1 MLYNTSKSVIDAISK
16 IVNEDRK
23 KYNEER
29 DSFESKLQLEAM
41 KKMKYEYIVPEDIEK
56 EGVAHFMGAA
66 AAAHKAGQ
74 KKFNFGGKV
83 YPVQIK
89 PHIAHQVNNESVT
102 PKDNQIDEI
111 SKKTLGSYI
120 SRASVDMANRTA
132 DGERIRTLGR
142 ADYAQNIR
150 RGMSPKNAEADLKK
164 DYAAAKPSV
173 MRSIKRLTGIDRAVG
188 RLTKEETEEVEEGT
202 YKPEVEKAFPASGV
216 KTGASAPKGTST
228 MPKDKEK
235 AKGQPAGALRKE
247 EVEEI
252 DEYTGLQKL
261 ARKFIPGQGQK
272 QAGERAKDQKYSA
285 GLDRAALKYHPDDK
299 KLATTMKS
307 SEKAQKRYERIS
319 RGEAPFK
326 SSPNDTGVKE
336 EAEQIDEYTR
346 LQKLARKFIPGQ
358 GQKQAGERAKD
369 QGYSASLDREAL
381 KYHPDD
387 KKLATTMK
395 SSEKAQQRYKRI
407 SRGEAP
413 FKSSPNDTGVK
424 EEVEPIDEL
433 SKATL
438 ASYAKKAV
446 SDARFKQG
454 IGKDYE
460 ALGKRKRDPETK
472 AMFARMGRK
481 VRLKALSRD
490 QGAAKAIDRLAKEEV
505 EIEEAKD
512 TPGQNHQCALH
523 VKSEQFGEGKT
534 LFSQHAE
541 PDEKGM
547 IAWYDVMFEH
557 GIEKQVPTFELEIL
571 MSEAHMNHSK
581 RKMNEEVDID
591 EGRGRPRKAG
601 SPMMKKSDDEDDEYG
616 PDTGP
621 EPDQNIVN
629 HLKKSVD
636 TGGTHDV
643 KFADGSSH
651 KIPSQVAH
659 KVLGAM
665 GKLKPS
671 DRLEI
676 QKHIHASHKN
686 LMDVHR
692 MIK

>member
-83 YPVQIK
+83 YPVRIK
-89 PHIAHQVNNESVT
+89 PHIAHQVNSESVNS
-102 PKDNQIDEI
+102 KADQIDEI

-120 SRASVDMANRTA
+120 SKASVDMANRSA
-132 DGERIRTLGR
+132 EGERKRTMAG
-142 ADYAQNIR
+142 ADFAHNIS
-150 RGMSPKNAEADLKK
+150 RGMDYKKAEAGMMK
-164 DYAAAKPSV
+164 DREAAKPDVKKSV
-173 MRSIKRLTGIDRAVG
+173 QRMHGIDRAVG
-188 RLTKEETEEVEEGT
+188 RLTKEEVEE
-202 YKPEVEKAFPASGV
+202 
-216 KTGASAPKGTST
+216 
-228 MPKDKEK
+228 
-235 AKGQPAGALRKE
+235 L
-247 EVEEI
+247 

-299 KLATTMKS
+299 KLATSMKS

-326 SSPNDTGVKE
+326 SSPNDT
-336 EAEQIDEYTR
+336 
-346 LQKLARKFIPGQ
+346 
-358 GQKQAGERAKD
+358 
-369 QGYSASLDREAL
+369 
-381 KYHPDD
+381 
-387 KKLATTMK
+387 
-395 SSEKAQQRYKRI
+395 RI
-407 SRGEAP
+407 
-413 FKSSPNDTGVK
+413 KK
-424 EEVEPIDEL
+424 EEVEEIEEL
-433 SKATL
+433 SKSTL
-438 ASYAKKAV
+438 ASYAKKATR
-446 SDARFKQG
+446 DAR
-454 IGKDYE
+454 ITMATGKDFERIATKSRKPAYKAAAAATWERKYKDDARRRE
-460 ALGKRKRDPETK
+460 AGVE
-472 AMFARMGRK
+472 
-481 VRLKALSRD
+481 
-490 QGAAKAIDRLAKEEV
+490 KAIDRLAKEEL

-512 TPGQNHQCALH
+512 TPGQSHQCALH

-541 PDEKGM
+541 PDENGN
-547 IAWYDVMFEH
+547 IEWYDVMFEH
-557 GIEKQVPTFELEIL
+557 GIEKQVPTSELEIL
-571 MSEAHMNHSK
+571 ISEAHMNHSK
-581 RKMNEEVDID
+581 RKMKEEVDID

-601 SPMMKKSDDEDDEYG
+601 SPMMKKSEDEDEYG

-651 KIPSQVAH
+651 KVPSQVAH

>member
-1 MLYNTSKSVIDAISK
+1 MLYNTSKSVIDVISK
-16 IVNEDRK
+16 IVSEDRK

-89 PHIAHQVNNESVT
+89 PHIAHQVNSESVK
-102 PKDNQIDEI
+102 PKADQIDEI

-120 SRASVDMANRTA
+120 SRASVDMANRSA
-132 DGERIRTLGR
+132 DGERKRTLAG
-142 ADYAQNIR
+142 ADFAHNIS
-150 RGMSPKNAEADLKK
+150 RGMDFKKAEAGMMK
-164 DYAAAKPSV
+164 DREAAKPDVKKSV
-173 MRSIKRLTGIDRAVG
+173 QRMHGIDRAVG

-299 KLATTMKS
+299 KLATSMKS

-336 EAEQIDEYTR
+336 E
-346 LQKLARKFIPGQ
+346 
-358 GQKQAGERAKD
+358 
-369 QGYSASLDREAL
+369 
-381 KYHPDD
+381 
-387 KKLATTMK
+387 
-395 SSEKAQQRYKRI
+395 
-407 SRGEAP
+407 
-413 FKSSPNDTGVK
+413 V
-424 EEVEPIDEL
+424 EEIDEL
-433 SKATL
+433 SKSTL
-438 ASYAKKAV
+438 ASYAKKATR
-446 SDARFKQG
+446 DARLKMAT
-454 IGKDYE
+454 GKDFERVASRSKKPAYKTAATTWERRYKDDARRRE
-460 ALGKRKRDPETK
+460 AGVE
-472 AMFARMGRK
+472 
-481 VRLKALSRD
+481 
-490 QGAAKAIDRLAKEEV
+490 KAIDRLAKEEF

-541 PDEKGM
+541 PDENGM

-557 GIEKQVPTFELEIL
+557 GIEKQVPTSELEIL

-581 RKMNEEVDID
+581 RRMKEEVDID

-636 TGGTHDV
+636 TGGTHEV

-651 KIPSQVAH
+651 KVPSQVAH